1 MTAVTETA
9 LYVAGTGTA
18 LPGDPVDNTRL
29 GKMFGISEEWIDLFV
44 GTRTRHF
51 CWDLGTGT
59 LTHSLADLCAEAAGR
74 ALANSGLAP
83 ADLDFLILTTAT
95 PDTLLPTTAT
105 VVADRLGLSHLPAFQ
120 LQAGCSGAVQALDV
134 ARALLAG
141 GHRAGLVVGGDV
153 TDRFLD
159 PGREALSLPT
169 EELVNYVL
177 FGDGAGAAVVG
188 TEPVGEAIAVRSL
201 LHRFTGRGRSPGQIV
216 DWQGVARHDAGRQML
231 FEDYK
236 AIEESVPPMA
246 SEIFWELLAATGWSR
261 EDLHYVLPPQLSGRM
276 TARITEH
283 LDVPELRE
291 VSCVADTG
299 NTGNA
304 LPLIQLDRLAGELG
318 EGERALAVIVESSKW
333 IKGGLALE
341 RVPETDC
348 TG

>member
-1 MTAVTETA
+1 MTDTPTT
-9 LYVAGTGTA
+9 LFLAGTGTA
-18 LPGDPVDNTRL
+18 LPGPPVDNTSL
-29 GKMFGISEEWIDLFV
+29 GKLFGISEEWIDLFV

-74 ALANSGLAP
+74 ALDTSGLAP
-83 ADLDFLILTTAT
+83 ADMDFLVLTTAT

-105 VVADRLGLSHLPAFQ
+105 VVADRLGLSHLPVYQ

-134 ARALLAG
+134 ARALLAA

-159 PGREALSLPT
+159 AQRDPVSLPT

-177 FGDGAGAAVVG
+177 FGDGAGAAVV
-188 TEPVGEAIAVRSL
+188 TAEPAGDAVAVRGL
-201 LHRFTGRGRSPGQIV
+201 LHRFTGRGRAPGQIV
-216 DWQGVARHDAGRQML
+216 DWQGTARQDHTRRML

-236 AIEESVPPMA
+236 AIEENVPLMA
-246 SEIFWELLAATGWSR
+246 AEIFRELLGTAGWTR
-261 EDLHYVLPPQLSGRM
+261 EDVDYLLPPQLSARM

-283 LDVPELRE
+283 LGVPELTE
-291 VSCVADTG
+291 ISCVAETG

-304 LPLIQLDRLAGELG
+304 LPLIQLDRLAAAMD
-318 EGERALAVIVESSKW
+318 EGERALAVVVESSKW
-333 IKGGLALE
+333 IRAGLALE
-341 RVPETDC
+341 RLAETD
-348 TG
+348 TAR